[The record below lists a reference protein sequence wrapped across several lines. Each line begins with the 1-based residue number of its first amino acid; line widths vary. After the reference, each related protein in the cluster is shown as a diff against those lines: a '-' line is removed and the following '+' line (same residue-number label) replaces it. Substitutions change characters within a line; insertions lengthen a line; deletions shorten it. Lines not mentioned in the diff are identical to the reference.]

1 MTLPKKRTLMIALLM
16 ATSLSQSGQGMDKA
30 YGYQDNGWKLPRL
43 TTALMCGAALL
54 SNADAAINF
63 GPQFRVNQNPAGT
76 PATVTA
82 GLSNGNV
89 VIAWRDASRNM
100 VARVFNP
107 SGTAATN
114 EIIINT
120 VVPPTQVIP
129 SVAAL
134 PGGNWCAAWQNGTSI
149 LSRFFYPNGTAIN
162 GPTVTNQ
169 ITTYTA
175 INSPKVAPFTDGNAL
190 ISWFASSSG
199 IYASKGRILSSLGI
213 ALSSEFTLCQSATVA
228 GAPVLASL
236 DNGNVYA
243 VLGCGNLHGA
253 QVWPNTTVVNNA
265 SPINISSSIT
275 GVSATGLP
283 SSNAMVAYSQN
294 FNLFVRLIQSGVP
307 VGSEIQVLNVIAQV
321 GNPNVNSL
329 VDGTVLVTWDDGSG
343 TSMGRFFS
351 SNGTPLTN
359 QVSIPT
365 SGIGGAT
372 SAASLA
378 NGSGFFT
385 AWADINNVYG
395 GTVSFTTDSPTR
407 APTSTPNTM
416 PTTAGPTSIPTTLSP
431 TGTPNMMPTT
441 AGPTSVPT
449 TLSPTGAPNTTPT
462 TAGPTS
468 VPTTLSPTGAPNTT
482 PTSVSPTRSPT
493 RAPTT
498 SSASRLTPGWWL
510 PTKLVSQAFKA
521 VVGLFQ

>member
-1 MTLPKKRTLMIALLM
+1 L
-16 ATSLSQSGQGMDKA
+16 
-30 YGYQDNGWKLPRL
+30 
-43 TTALMCGAALL
+43 
-54 SNADAAINF
+54 IN
-63 GPQFRVNQNPAGT
+63 
-76 PATVTA
+76 
-82 GLSNGNV
+82 NV
-89 VIAWRDASRNM
+89 
-100 VARVFNP
+100 
-107 SGTAATN
+107 
-114 EIIINT
+114 
-120 VVPPTQVIP
+120 
-129 SVAAL
+129 
-134 PGGNWCAAWQNGTSI
+134 
-149 LSRFFYPNGTAIN
+149 
-162 GPTVTNQ
+162 
-169 ITTYTA
+169 
-175 INSPKVAPFTDGNAL
+175 
-190 ISWFASSSG
+190 
-199 IYASKGRILSSLGI
+199 
-213 ALSSEFTLCQSATVA
+213 
-228 GAPVLASL
+228 
-236 DNGNVYA
+236 
-243 VLGCGNLHGA
+243 
-253 QVWPNTTVVNNA
+253 
-265 SPINISSSIT
+265 
-275 GVSATGLP
+275 
-283 SSNAMVAYSQN
+283 MVAYTSGN
-294 FNLFVRLIQSGVP
+294 FNILGCVVQNATTPMSNEFSVPNTAAQMWNPHVAGLI
-307 VGSEIQVLNVIAQV
+307 
-321 GNPNVNSL
+321 
-329 VDGTVLVTWDDGSG
+329 DGTALAVWDDGSG

-395 GTVSFTTDSPTR
+395 RTVSFTTDSPTR